1 MPRERKSEAN
11 PHFNDLLKRRG
22 FKDVSALAK
31 RVEGLPITTF
41 YSVSSADNGHSQ
53 LRAYLKIAKEMNLP
67 LELWAKKILNQLD
80 ENEEKLLDDILNGA
94 EWRLDAYN
102 AQSVTR

>member
-1 MPRERKSEAN
+1 
-11 PHFNDLLKRRG
+11 
-22 FKDVSALAK
+22 
-31 RVEGLPITTF
+31 
-41 YSVSSADNGHSQ
+41 
-53 LRAYLKIAKEMNLP
+53 MNLP